1 VLVVVKRVF
10 IIVGVVLGL
19 AIIYTTGSE
28 QRRSDAESGGAPG
41 GQESCTVVVTA
52 DVLNVRSGPSTDHE
66 IVDRLRQDDEIE
78 ATTDTR
84 DGFRRIGDEK
94 WASDDY
100 LEPVDGAD
108 CD

>member
-1 VLVVVKRVF
+1 MFKRAL

-19 AIIYTTGSE
+19 AVIYTTGSE
-28 QRRSDAESGGAPG
+28 QRSSDAESGGTPG
-41 GQESCTVVVTA
+41 ERAACTVVVTA
-52 DVLNVRSGPSTDHE
+52 DVLNVRSGPGTDHDV
-66 IVDRLRQDDEIE
+66 VDELRQDEELD
-78 ATTDTR
+78 ATTETR
-84 DGFRRIGDEK
+84 DGFRRIGDEQ